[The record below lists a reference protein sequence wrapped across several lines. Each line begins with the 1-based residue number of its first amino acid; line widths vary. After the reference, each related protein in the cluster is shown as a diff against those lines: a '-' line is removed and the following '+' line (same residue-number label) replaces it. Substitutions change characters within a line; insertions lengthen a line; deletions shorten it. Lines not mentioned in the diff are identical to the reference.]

1 MKKNLRNLLAVGL
14 GLITTVAFSQTW
26 DVDSRTRMD
35 MSDANGDG
43 NQVKSTDQRVTL
55 SADWEGDGYNIHVSS
70 DVNYTL
76 GMNSDVSMSIYEAY
90 ATADFMGATFG
101 AGRVA
106 LNMGSGALMSSN
118 DWGANRTTW
127 EGLGFNYDLGMA
139 DIWVGYHRQNLD
151 TATGHATGGAD
162 EGNMWVNAAGEMS
175 GFNWNILYMTDEGKD
190 NAATGIDVWGEVMG
204 ANVMLSMNTDHDEN
218 TMRMIGASY
227 EVMDNMSINLSQTVY
242 SEDSDFRMEGTSMDG
257 TYGVTGNLGYL
268 PAGSENLSYG
278 LDYNMGDLTL
288 GATMHN
294 ITNST
299 DESVDR
305 SITEISLGY
314 SINDNAGLS
323 VSMANEDDVKYMWM
337 TLNVGL

>member
-14 GLITTVAFSQTW
+14 GLITTVAFAQTW

-55 SADWEGDGYNIHVSS
+55 SADWEGEGYNIHVSS

-76 GMNSDVSMSIYEAY
+76 GAYSDVSMSIYEAY

-118 DWGANRTTW
+118 DWAAKRTTW
-127 EGLGFNYDLGMA
+127 EGLGFNYNMEGTA
-139 DIWVGYHRQNLD
+139 DIWVGYHRQND
-151 TATGHATGGAD
+151 GSGAD
-162 EGNMWVNAAGEMS
+162 DAGNMWLNAGGEMS
-175 GFNWNILYMTDEGKD
+175 GWNWNFLYMTEEGID
-190 NAATGIDVWGEVMG
+190 NSATGIDVNGEVMG
-204 ANVMLSMNTDHDEN
+204 AGVMVSMNTDFNEN
-218 TMRMIGASY
+218 TMRMIGLSY
-227 EVMDNMSINLSQTVY
+227 SAMDNMTINVAQTVY
-242 SEDSDFRMEGTSMDG
+242 GEDGDFHMHGTSMDG
-257 TYGVTGNLGYL
+257 SYGVTGNLGYL
-268 PAGSENLSYG
+268 SAGSENLSYG
-278 LDYNMGDLTL
+278 LDYNMGDFTL

-294 ITNST
+294 ITNT
-299 DESVDR
+299 LDENVDR

-323 VSMANEDDVKYMWM
+323 VFMANEDDVQYMYM